1 MNRLCQLNPHQ
12 CEDQNDQNR
21 HVLSHPHETQIHQ
34 HLKGL
39 SHKDHRDVDLHNRR
53 GISQR
58 EDKIQDQDQKEPE
71 IPQSKRPKSQR
82 PQQVSSRNQEDTKAK
97 EVLPLNDEERKNQK
111 NQRNSLLKQ
120 LSKNR
125 GDQRQSGSRNS
136 RPKQIEKVPVTK
148 RPQKQETKTGSSALE
163 NLFSIISSND
173 NAASQTVVK
182 VTSSSSSSSSSSES
196 SGPNVRI
203 RPHGKKQGKRKSSNP
218 TPTED
223 PSLQNLTPQERLVK
237 KVQETLR
244 SGENKEAD
252 RARPKS
258 RRKKVIFR
266 KKKTDD
272 DQLPRSG
279 RTLGSEGTQIKTVKV
294 RVRRI
299 VEPQPFP
306 IVY

>member
-1 MNRLCQLNPHQ
+1 M
-12 CEDQNDQNR
+12 
-21 HVLSHPHETQIHQ
+21 
-34 HLKGL
+34 
-39 SHKDHRDVDLHNRR
+39 
-53 GISQR
+53 
-58 EDKIQDQDQKEPE
+58 
-71 IPQSKRPKSQR
+71 
-82 PQQVSSRNQEDTKAK
+82 A
-97 EVLPLNDEERKNQK
+97 
-111 NQRNSLLKQ
+111 
-120 LSKNR
+120 
-125 GDQRQSGSRNS
+125 
-136 RPKQIEKVPVTK
+136 
-148 RPQKQETKTGSSALE
+148 
-163 NLFSIISSND
+163 
-173 NAASQTVVK
+173 
-182 VTSSSSSSSSSSES
+182 SSSSRES
-196 SGPNVRI
+196 SVPNVRI
-203 RPHGKKQGKRKSSNP
+203 RPHEKKQGKRKKSTRPSNATP

-244 SGENKEAD
+244 SGDNKEAD